1 MAEDPLREIRTMIL
15 LSLPYP
21 PLPIRVDRVE
31 ADANLISTD
40 DATTTTHSLLAICL
54 NAAVSRNEPKE
65 NAERKPKSEAV
76 FQKLLHDMATRGF
89 DASDAELYTI
99 YCRNSLAHIAT
110 YFPNT
115 PPPQVEFR
123 PLHYITTGDAT
134 HTKMCEY
141 MAGQSVLFE
150 DSPVKTTQD
159 FAHKSYSELLR
170 MLRDRLGHIM
180 TVEEQAQAELKAQQR
195 ETCQAPA

>member
-1 MAEDPLREIRTMIL
+1 MAQDPLREIRTMIL

-54 NAAVSRNEPKE
+54 NAAVSRNNIKE
-65 NAERKPKSEAV
+65 NTERKLKAETI

-99 YCRNSLAHIAT
+99 YCRNSLNHIAA

-115 PPPQVEFR
+115 PPPQIEFR

-134 HTKMCEY
+134 HAKMCEY
-141 MAGQSVLFE
+141 MAGQSVLF
-150 DSPVKTTQD
+150 DDNPVKTAQD
-159 FAHKSYSELLR
+159 FAHKSYADLLR

-180 TVEEQAQAELKAQQR
+180 TVEEQAQAELKEQQR
-195 ETCQAPA
+195 VTDPAPA